1 VTPTSGPGRLDGE
14 VVIVTGS
21 TSGLGRVVASV
32 CADQGAAVLVTGR
45 DETRGRTV
53 VDDIAAAAG
62 RARVAF
68 LAADLTVAEERGA
81 LVEAAEAAFGPVTV
95 LVNNA
100 VASNSPG
107 DGAVG
112 SIAPDGWARILE
124 VDLTAAAD
132 LCGRVIAS
140 MRRAGHGSIVN
151 VTSRA
156 GAVGTPG
163 LAAYSAAK
171 GGLAALTRSITADY
185 AREGIRAN
193 TVQPGYILH
202 SERDAAMTDE
212 RRRRLEE
219 MSLTR
224 LATAE
229 DVAWAVVFLA
239 SRESEVIS
247 GITLPVDGGS
257 TAVRGLI
264 LG

>member
-1 VTPTSGPGRLDGE
+1 

-21 TSGLGRVVASV
+21 TAGLGRVVASI
-32 CADQGAAVLVTGR
+32 CADEGAAVLVTGR
-45 DETRGRTV
+45 DEARGRAV
-53 VDDIAAAAG
+53 VDAIAAAAG

-68 LAADLTVAEERGA
+68 LAADLSVPDQRAA
-81 LVEAAEAAFGPVTV
+81 LVEGAEAAFGPVTV

-100 VASNSPG
+100 VASEAPG
-107 DGAVG
+107 DGPVGAVG
-112 SIAPDGWARILE
+112 AAAWARILE

-132 LCGRVIAS
+132 LCGRVVPS

-171 GGLAALTRSITADY
+171 GGLAALTRSITVDY

-202 SERDAAMTDE
+202 ERRDAAMTDE
-212 RRRRLEE
+212 RRHRLEG

-247 GITLPVDGGS
+247 GVTLPVDGGS
-257 TAVRGLI
+257 TAVRGLT